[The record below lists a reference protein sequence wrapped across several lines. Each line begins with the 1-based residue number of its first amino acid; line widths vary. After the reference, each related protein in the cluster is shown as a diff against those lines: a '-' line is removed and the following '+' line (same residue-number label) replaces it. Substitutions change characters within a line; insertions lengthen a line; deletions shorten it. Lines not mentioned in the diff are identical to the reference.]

1 MLRSLALGSGLAA
14 LAALLLAVQAA
25 DAAQPKKEPPK
36 KEPPRKP
43 GALHV
48 YDGGSLF
55 TEKGID
61 KAKAAMGKAL
71 FERETGLTVETH
83 AGVPK
88 DRKLPDEPG
97 ERARFFESWAK
108 SAAAGDRAKGVFV
121 LVCRSP
127 GYVQVIVDKTTRDR
141 GFTAENEQRL
151 REMLLD
157 AFKAAAKEADD
168 AKKLEARDKALGAAT
183 DYIASVLKGT
193 VK

>member
-1 MLRSLALGSGLAA
+1 VPGAA
-14 LAALLLAVQAA
+14 Q
-25 DAAQPKKEPPK
+25 QPKKDPPK
-36 KEPPRKP
+36 KEAPKKP
-43 GALHV
+43 GVLHV

-61 KAKAAMGKAL
+61 KAKAAMGKSL
-71 FERETGLTVETH
+71 FERETGLTIDTH

-97 ERARFFESWAK
+97 ERGKFFESWAK
-108 SAAAGDRAKGVFV
+108 AEAAGDKAKGVFV
-121 LVCRSP
+121 LVCLSP

-151 REMLLD
+151 REILLD
-157 AFKAAAKEADD
+157 AFKQAAKETDD
-168 AKKLEARDKALGAAT
+168 AKKFEARDKALGAAT